1 MGDIYLDLRNR
12 LEAKKYYSLAIDNVV
27 ENSNLSQLIQIKLD
41 DLN

>member
-1 MGDIYLDLRNR
+1 VFDIGNR
-12 LEAKKYYSLAIDNVV
+12 AEAQKYYNLSIDNVA